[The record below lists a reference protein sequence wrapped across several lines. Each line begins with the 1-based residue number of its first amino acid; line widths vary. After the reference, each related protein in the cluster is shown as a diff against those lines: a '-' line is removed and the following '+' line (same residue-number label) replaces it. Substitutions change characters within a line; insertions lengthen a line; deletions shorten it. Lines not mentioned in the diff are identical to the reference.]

1 MNKSPSVKSNLSVS
15 QRLATLAGAAF
26 LGFGSVLAVGWYEER
41 GSEETLEKAV
51 IAQRGM
57 KTVEEMRLAG
67 LELVLAAMDT
77 IVDRDERRI
86 QPERAARIKASLQI
100 LDTKKADVEA
110 LARLLGRPEILSS
123 FDADLAELRKAIEAD
138 LKTLVEAGAQ
148 ADEFAR
154 IDDAIDGGG
163 ERMGAALAQLGEA
176 AAELASTRIVE
187 TQDAS
192 RNAFMLQATA
202 GLLAMATLLGLIWFH
217 GNTLRRGILGLR
229 DSMQRIHSGDFA
241 SEVAAL
247 RRGDEIGEMARS
259 VELFRASAIE
269 KRALEQNAAA
279 SRAEGERERV
289 RQETEREQAVAR
301 IKAAVDALGLALN
314 QLAEGNLAVAI
325 REPFEEGLDTVRRD
339 FNNTVEQ
346 LSHVLSTVKEN
357 TASIESN
364 GHQMRSAADDL
375 ARRTERQAASLEQ
388 TSAALEEITVTVK
401 AATERAEE
409 ASRMVGDTRT
419 NAEESGRI
427 VGEAIS
433 AMARIEAASNE
444 IGKIIN
450 VIDEI
455 AFQTNLLALNAGVEA
470 ARAGEAGKG
479 FAVVAQE
486 VRELAQRAAG
496 AAKDIKAL
504 VTRSGNEV
512 ETGVKLV
519 QATGDA
525 LGRIGADV
533 ACINEHMNSI
543 VMAAR
548 EQSTG
553 LNEISTAVGELD
565 QMTQQNAAMVEQTN
579 ASSHTLAQ
587 DAEKLSE
594 LIGQFRHGQVSEAA
608 VRTAAPSV
616 AQPSVRG
623 STSAKPNAS
632 ISASATVSARSMTL
646 RKPAT
651 VQASTRPAPS
661 PAKALM
667 GKLAGAFGNR
677 SGGAPSASASGDNWE
692 EF

>member
-1 MNKSPSVKSNLSVS
+1 MNTSPSVGRTLSVS
-15 QRLATLAGAAF
+15 QRLATLAAAAF
-26 LGFGSVLAVGWYEER
+26 LGFSSVLAVGLYQER
-41 GSEETLEKAV
+41 RSEETLEKA
-51 IAQRGM
+51 IAAQRGM
-57 KTVEEMRLAG
+57 RTAEEMRLAG

-77 IVDRDERRI
+77 IVDRDEGKI
-86 QPERAARIKASLQI
+86 LPERAAQIKASLAA
-100 LDTKKADVEA
+100 LETGKADVEA
-110 LARLLGRPEILSS
+110 LARLLGKPEVVSN
-123 FDADLAELRKAIEAD
+123 FDADLAELHKAIEVD
-138 LKTLVEAGAQ
+138 LKALVEAGAQ

-163 ERMGAALAQLGEA
+163 ERVGAALAELSKAAAGLASARIAETEA
-176 AAELASTRIVE
+176 AST
-187 TQDAS
+187 
-192 RNAFMLQATA
+192 NALILQATA
-202 GLLAMATLLGLIWFH
+202 GLLAMATLLALIWFH
-217 GNTLRRGILGLR
+217 GNVLRRGILGLR
-229 DSMQRIHSGDFA
+229 DGMQRIHSGDLNA
-241 SEVAAL
+241 SVAGL
-247 RRGDEIGEMARS
+247 GRGDEIGEMARS

-269 KRALEQNAAA
+269 KRSLEQNAMA
-279 SRAEGERERV
+279 SRREIEEV
-289 RQETEREQAVAR
+289 RQRQEAERDQAVAR
-301 IKAAVDALGLALN
+301 IKTAVDALGRALN
-314 QLAEGNLAVAI
+314 QLSEGNLAVAI
-325 REPFEEGLDTVRRD
+325 REPFADGFDVLRRD
-339 FNNTVEQ
+339 FNNTVER
-346 LSHVLSTVKEN
+346 LSHVLSSVKEN
-357 TASIESN
+357 AVSIETN
-364 GHQMRSAADDL
+364 GRQMRSAADDL

-401 AATERAEE
+401 TATERAEE
-409 ASRMVGDTRT
+409 ASRMVGETRT

-433 AMARIEAASNE
+433 AMARIEGASNE

-512 ETGVKLV
+512 GTGVKLV
-519 QATGDA
+519 QATGEA

-533 ACINEHMNSI
+533 ARINEHMSSI

-553 LNEISTAVGELD
+553 LNEISTAVGQLD

-594 LIGQFRHGQVSEAA
+594 LVGQFRHGQVSEAA
-608 VRTAAPSV
+608 FRKAAPAP
-616 AQPSVRG
+616 AQPSVKAGAPTKANIPVRAG
-623 STSAKPNAS
+623 NA
-632 ISASATVSARSMTL
+632 ASARPVPL
-646 RKPAT
+646 RKPAAA
-651 VQASTRPAPS
+651 QASTRPAPS

-667 GKLAGAFGNR
+667 GKLAGAFGNKPG
-677 SGGAPSASASGDNWE
+677 SVPSVTASGDNWE